1 MSISVSVGSLTQL
14 PQWRLSHL
22 IDFKIFLWQKN
33 AEKLF
38 TYPEIGDS
46 SFWCAL

>member
-1 MSISVSVGSLTQL
+1 MKEQMGTKRMGTAQIYLSVQNLV
-14 PQWRLSHL
+14 
-22 IDFKIFLWQKN
+22 K
-33 AEKLF
+33 